1 MARDAHPVRRL
12 VYEVLEEAAA
22 GHPFA
27 RAVTTGLLILILI
40 NVTAVVFESIPEWR
54 ALYEPIFLTIEIVSV
69 SIFTVEYLLRLWS
82 SVEHPPYRGL
92 SAGMARLRHALH
104 PMSLVDLFAILPFF
118 LSFFFEQ
125 DLRVLL
131 AFRLIRFFKLA
142 RYSPGLTSLMDAV
155 YAERHALI
163 ACAVIQFGAV
173 LTTATL
179 MHLVEHQVQP
189 VAFGSIPAAMWWS
202 VVTLSTV
209 GYGDVIPVTNLG
221 KVIGA
226 FTMMLG
232 LVMLALPVGIIASA
246 FAREIQ
252 RHEFVVTWAMVAR
265 VPLFSDLGAASIAAI
280 MRYLRSQSA
289 QAGETLVRRGDKAH
303 SMYFIAAGEVE
314 AEFPGERK
322 RLGPGHFFG
331 EIAVIEDAERA
342 ATVRAITSVRLL
354 VLDAV
359 DLKIVMDADRDV
371 AKRIHDI
378 ARRRVEPERIG
389 PHGDIAAEEFAVTDK
404 ADDAASATR

>member
-1 MARDAHPVRRL
+1 MANEAAPLRRL
-12 VYEVLEEAAA
+12 VYEVLEEAAG
-22 GHPFA
+22 GHPIA
-27 RAVTTGLLILILI
+27 RAVTTGLLVLILV
-40 NVTAVVFESIPEWR
+40 NVTAVVLESIPEWR
-54 ALYEPIFLTIEIVSV
+54 AVHEPVFLTIEIVSV
-69 SIFTVEYLLRLWS
+69 IVFTVEYLLRLWS
-82 SVEHPPYRGL
+82 SVEHPPFRGL
-92 SAGMARLRHALH
+92 SPAMARLRHALH
-104 PMSLVDLFAILPFF
+104 PMALVDLLAILPFY
-118 LSFFFEQ
+118 LSFVFEQ

-131 AFRLIRFFKLA
+131 AFRLLRFFKLA

-155 YAERHALI
+155 RSERHALI

-173 LTTATL
+173 LTTATV
-179 MHLVEHQVQP
+179 MHLVEHKAQP
-189 VAFGSIPAAMWWS
+189 AAFGSIPSAMWWA

-209 GYGDVIPVTNLG
+209 GYGDVVPVTTLG
-221 KVIGA
+221 KVVGA

-232 LVMLALPVGIIASA
+232 LVMLGLPVGIIASA

-289 QAGETLVRRGDKAH
+289 QAGETLVRRGDRAH

-322 RLGPGHFFG
+322 RLGPGQFFG

-342 ATVRAITSVRLL
+342 ATVRAITPVRLL
-354 VLDAV
+354 VLDAI
-359 DLKIVMDADRDV
+359 DLKIVMDSDADI
-371 AKRIHDI
+371 ATRIHAI
-378 ARRRVEPERIG
+378 ARRRVEPERIA
-389 PHGDIAAEEFAVTDK
+389 PHADIAAEELTGGDMAGDGTG
-404 ADDAASATR
+404 ATR

>member
-1 MARDAHPVRRL
+1 MANEAAPLRRL
-12 VYEVLEEAAA
+12 VYEILEEAAA
-22 GHPFA
+22 GHPLA
-27 RAVTTGLLILILI
+27 RAVTTGLLVLILV
-40 NVTAVVFESIPEWR
+40 NVTAVVLESIPEWR
-54 ALYEPIFLTIEIVSV
+54 AVHEPVFLTIEIVSV
-69 SIFTVEYLLRLWS
+69 IVFTVEYLLRLWS
-82 SVEHPPYRGL
+82 SVEHPPFRGL
-92 SAGMARLRHALH
+92 PPAMARLRHALH
-104 PMSLVDLFAILPFF
+104 PMALVDLLAILPFF
-118 LSFFFEQ
+118 LSFAFEQ

-131 AFRLIRFFKLA
+131 AFRLLRFFKLA

-155 YAERHALI
+155 RSERHALI

-179 MHLVEHQVQP
+179 MHLVEHKVQP
-189 VAFGSIPAAMWWS
+189 AVFGSIPSAMWWA

-209 GYGDVIPVTNLG
+209 GYGDVIPVTTLG
-221 KVIGA
+221 KVVGA

-232 LVMLALPVGIIASA
+232 LVMLGLPVGIIASA

-289 QAGETLVRRGDKAH
+289 QAGETLVRRGDRAH

-322 RLGPGHFFG
+322 RLGPGQFFG

-342 ATVRAITSVRLL
+342 ATVRAITPVRLL
-354 VLDAV
+354 VLDAI
-359 DLKIVMDADRDV
+359 DLKIVMDSDADI
-371 AKRIHDI
+371 ATRIHAI
-378 ARRRVEPERIG
+378 ARRRVEPERIA
-389 PHGDIAAEEFAVTDK
+389 PHADIAAEELTGGDMAGDGTG
-404 ADDAASATR
+404 ATR